1 MNLPKALLLVVDM
14 QRSFC
19 ESEGVSVQVGGP
31 LHGIEA
37 VTDNLVGYI
46 DRARRE
52 GMRIAF
58 TRHGYAPDY
67 SDQGRSAGSF
77 PISRAVRQLGGVIRG
92 SDDHQIVAALVPEE
106 GDIVIDKVR
115 LDAFLH
121 TPLESTLRNLG
132 VDSIVV
138 GGCVTNFCV
147 ETTVRSAWQRDFDV
161 TVLADGVA
169 AYTPEMQQRGLDT
182 IAECCFARVSTGP
195 EALLR
200 PSLVS
205 S

>member
-1 MNLPKALLLVVDM
+1 MNLSKALLLVVDM

-19 ESEGVSVQVGGP
+19 ESDGVAVRVGGP

-37 VTDNLVGYI
+37 VTENLVGYVGQ
-46 DRARRE
+46 ARRE
-52 GMRIAF
+52 GMRIAY

-77 PISRAVRQLGGVIRG
+77 PISHAVRELGGVIRG
-92 SDDHQIVAALVPEE
+92 SDDHQIISALAPEA

-121 TPLESTLRNLG
+121 TSLESTLRGLG

-169 AYTPEMQQRGLDT
+169 AYTPEMQKRGLDT
-182 IAECCFARVSTGP
+182 MAECCFAMVSTGP
-195 EALLR
+195 QALLR
-200 PSLVS
+200 PSTPS